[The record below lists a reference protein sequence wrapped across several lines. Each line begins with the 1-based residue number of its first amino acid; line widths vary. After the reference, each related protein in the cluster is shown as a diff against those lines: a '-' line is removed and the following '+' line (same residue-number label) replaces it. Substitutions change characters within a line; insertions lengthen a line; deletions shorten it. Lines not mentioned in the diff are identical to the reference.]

1 MSTTEARRLKKQKE
15 ENIKEKEEQDIINNV
30 LRDTKIKELEQKL
43 SELEKIK
50 IEWKENADILHSLYL
65 AGVIDSDVSLVK
77 DQNNDMN

>member
-1 MSTTEARRLKKQKE
+1 MRTTEARRLKKQKE

-30 LRDTKIKELEQKL
+30 FRDTKIKELEQKL
-43 SELEKIK
+43 SEFEKIK

-65 AGVIDSDVSLVK
+65 AGVIDFDGSLVK